1 MQTRRALILVG
12 LSVICNKLDLVTYV
26 GSWIKCP
33 LYFGLSVIRSC
44 LVLVGFHKKNPQ
56 EKWSLSGLIML
67 SQDVEFRFSKF
78 SNEGIKSYQLPVPAN
93 LPMIC
98 RSSGTG

>member
-26 GSWIKCP
+26 RSWIKCP

-44 LVLVGFHKKNPQ
+44 LVLVGFPKRTKLEPV
-56 EKWSLSGLIML
+56 II
-67 SQDVEFRFSKF
+67 FRKL
-78 SNEGIKSYQLPVPAN
+78 K
-93 LPMIC
+93 M
-98 RSSGTG
+98 

>member
-33 LYFGLSVIRSC
+33 LYFGLSVICSC
-44 LVLVGFHKKNPQ
+44 LVLVGFPRTVSKKFGFLSTQ
-56 EKWSLSGLIML
+56 ECLKA
-67 SQDVEFRFSKF
+67 SKTCLASAAIF
-78 SNEGIKSYQLPVPAN
+78 F
-93 LPMIC
+93 
-98 RSSGTG
+98 

>member
-44 LVLVGFHKKNPQ
+44 LVLVGFPVLFLKNIPQ
-56 EKWSLSGLIML
+56 VTILYLPTYLGRWLQWGSRIHL
-67 SQDVEFRFSKF
+67 RFKF
-78 SNEGIKSYQLPVPAN
+78 DNSN
-93 LPMIC
+93 
-98 RSSGTG
+98 

>member
-44 LVLVGFHKKNPQ
+44 LVLVGFPLRSIKLKFLCNRLVQITHPDSHLSSIALPWQ
-56 EKWSLSGLIML
+56 LLSLIEIVLL
-67 SQDVEFRFSKF
+67 
-78 SNEGIKSYQLPVPAN
+78 YQIL
-93 LPMIC
+93 
-98 RSSGTG
+98 